1 MFEIFIG
8 LIFLGVF
15 AGLLSGFFGI
25 GSGVILV
32 PAYVFLFDYLNFRA
46 EVIPLLATGTSMTTM
61 AFTLPVASYTHYRNG
76 KVNFNFAKKMI
87 LIAFLATLLGRY
99 LALFMESETLQQIIA
114 ISLILAAVQIA
125 FDFKPNRKNS
135 STSIFELIVVSGSI
149 GIITSFVGIGGGIL
163 LVPYFTYKGL
173 NMHEAIGTSSI
184 MGFSIAVAGA
194 TGAFLFNPS
203 EAQELRFVIGSAY
216 IPAVLVA
223 GLTSMYFARLGANI
237 SANTESK
244 MLKQAFAILV
254 IIAALRVFYITYV

>member
-1 MFEIFIG
+1 M
-8 LIFLGVF
+8 
-15 AGLLSGFFGI
+15 
-25 GSGVILV
+25 
-32 PAYVFLFDYLNFRA
+32 
-46 EVIPLLATGTSMTTM
+46 
-61 AFTLPVASYTHYRNG
+61 
-76 KVNFNFAKKMI
+76 
-87 LIAFLATLLGRY
+87 
-99 LALFMESETLQQIIA
+99 
-114 ISLILAAVQIA
+114 
-125 FDFKPNRKNS
+125 
-135 STSIFELIVVSGSI
+135 
-149 GIITSFVGIGGGIL
+149 
-163 LVPYFTYKGL
+163 PYFTYKGL